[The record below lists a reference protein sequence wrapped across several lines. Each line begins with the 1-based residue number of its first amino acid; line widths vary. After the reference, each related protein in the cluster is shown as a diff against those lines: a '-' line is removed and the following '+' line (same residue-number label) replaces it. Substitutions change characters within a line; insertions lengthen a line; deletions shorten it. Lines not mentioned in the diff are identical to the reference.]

1 MGLLF
6 LQESM
11 NEWSGATCY
20 PFNLYPI
27 PAQPYPKSASP
38 DHMFSSILILPQPTE
53 FMVGMGARCANCK
66 EQKSKQ
72 EGGMYI
78 FCGPMVPV
86 ADLKKYLNRT
96 QLHNI
101 IEE

>member
-1 MGLLF
+1 
-6 LQESM
+6 
-11 NEWSGATCY
+11 
-20 PFNLYPI
+20 
-27 PAQPYPKSASP
+27 
-38 DHMFSSILILPQPTE
+38 
-53 FMVGMGARCANCK
+53 MVGMGARCANCK